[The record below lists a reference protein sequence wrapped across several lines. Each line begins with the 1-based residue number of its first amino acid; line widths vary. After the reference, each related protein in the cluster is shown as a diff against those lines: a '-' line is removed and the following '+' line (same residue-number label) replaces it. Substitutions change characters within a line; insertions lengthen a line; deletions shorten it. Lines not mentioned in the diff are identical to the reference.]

1 MIPLRWY
8 IISCLCGCS
17 FKKLHFRYIFISSLA
32 AVILSV
38 HFLYWMIIYHLS
50 DIFCVDKNA
59 EMIWMFCPVW
69 IGGQEM
75 ENHLSAH
82 FCSSLNLT
90 TFCSRHRDG
99 RIFFQECAMG
109 KWCRTIT
116 HLATKDCN
124 KNFTMPIAY
133 NTFPHSAVELKI
145 YCQIFLGGRHFRSLH
160 SKAI

>member
-1 MIPLRWY
+1 MLVWLFFKRNAFQIY
-8 IISCLCGCS
+8 ISFIFSSGNPFCS
-17 FKKLHFRYIFISSLA
+17 LSL
-32 AVILSV
+32 VND
-38 HFLYWMIIYHLS
+38 HLS
-50 DIFCVDKNA
+50 DIIFCVDKNA